1 MDCNEIT
8 SSQKLVTFFREKNE
22 MHLNRVFKC
31 FFNLFFE
38 DFRRLTYKYCLNKFH
53 TKHKEDELAKDAF
66 NDGLM
71 SFYFK
76 LKSEGF
82 EEKGAQVKTAFFSF
96 CIFKLR
102 GLTKTLGRRSVKET
116 VIDPEVAFNNQDLV
130 NNGELNDVW
139 DYEQLLNTKEEI
151 FSSALKELGERGS
164 NLIIWKKILKL
175 KNEEIADR
183 MGIKPDTVPNEV
195 YKSFN
200 KLKEIVDRNKVQIK

>member
-8 SSQKLVTFFREKNE
+8 SSQILVTFFREENDI
-22 MHLNRVFKC
+22 HLNKVFKC

-66 NDGLM
+66 NDGLI

-102 GLTKTLGRRSVKET
+102 ALTKTLGRRSVKET
-116 VIDPEVAFNNQDLV
+116 VIDPGVIFNNQDIV
-130 NNGELNDVW
+130 SNGELTDIW

-151 FSSALKELGERGS
+151 FSFALKELGERGS
-164 NLIIWKKILKL
+164 NLIIWKKVLKL

-195 YKSFN
+195 YKAFN
-200 KLKEIVDRNKVQIK
+200 KLKEIVDRKKMK

>member
-1 MDCNEIT
+1 MDCNEIN
-8 SSQKLVTFFREKNE
+8 SSQKLIAFFREGDDTY
-22 MHLNRVFKC
+22 LNKVFKC

-76 LKSEGF
+76 LRNEGF

-102 GLTKTLGRRSVKET
+102 GLSKTLGRRSVKET
-116 VIDPEVAFNNQDLV
+116 VIDPEVAFNNPDLLSTD
-130 NNGELNDVW
+130 ELNEVW
-139 DYEQLLNTKEEI
+139 DYEHLLNTKEEI

-164 NLIIWKKILKL
+164 NLIIWKKVLKV
-175 KNEEIADR
+175 KNEEIANR

-195 YKSFN
+195 YKAFN
-200 KLKEIVDRNKVQIK
+200 KLKEIVDRKKMK

>member
-8 SSQKLVTFFREKNE
+8 SSQILITFFREENDI
-22 MHLNRVFKC
+22 HLNKVFKC

-102 GLTKTLGRRSVKET
+102 ALTKTLGRRSVKET
-116 VIDPEVAFNNQDLV
+116 VIDPGVMFNNQDIV
-130 NNGELNDVW
+130 SNGELTDIW

-151 FSSALKELGERGS
+151 FSFALKELGERGS
-164 NLIIWKKILKL
+164 NLIIWKKVLKL

-195 YKSFN
+195 YKAFN
-200 KLKEIVDRNKVQIK
+200 KLKEIVDRKKMK

>member
-8 SSQKLVTFFREKNE
+8 SSQILVTFFREENDI
-22 MHLNRVFKC
+22 HLNKVFTC

-38 DFRRLTYKYCLNKFH
+38 DFRRLTYKFCLNKFH

-71 SFYFK
+71 SFYYK

-102 GLTKTLGRRSVKET
+102 ALAKSLGRRSVKET
-116 VIDPEVAFNNQDLV
+116 VIDPGVMFNNQDIV
-130 NNGELNDVW
+130 NNGELTDVW
-139 DYEQLLNTKEEI
+139 DYEHLLNTKEEI

-175 KNEEIADR
+175 RNEEIADR

-200 KLKEIVDRNKVQIK
+200 KLKEIVEKLKGEIR

>member
-8 SSQKLVTFFREKNE
+8 SSQKLVTFFREGNDI
-22 MHLNRVFKC
+22 HLNKVFKC

-38 DFRRLTYKYCLNKFH
+38 DFRRLVYKYCLNKSY
-53 TKHKEDELAKDAF
+53 TKHREEELAKDAF

-76 LKSEGF
+76 LRNEGF

-102 GLTKTLGRRSVKET
+102 GLTKTLGRRSAKEI
-116 VIDPEVAFNNQDLV
+116 VIDPDAAFNNPNLI
-130 NNGELNDVW
+130 NTGGLNDVW
-139 DYEQLLNTKEEI
+139 DYEQLLNTEEEI
-151 FSSALKELGERGS
+151 FATALKELGERGS
-164 NLIIWKKILKL
+164 DLIIWKKILKL
-175 KNEEIADR
+175 KNEDIAER

-200 KLKEIVDRNKVQIK
+200 KLKEIAGKLKDAIK

>member
-8 SSQKLVTFFREKNE
+8 SSQILITFFREENDI
-22 MHLNRVFKC
+22 HLNKVFKC

-66 NDGLM
+66 NDGLI

-102 GLTKTLGRRSVKET
+102 ALTKTLGRRSVKET
-116 VIDPEVAFNNQDLV
+116 VIDPGVMFNNQDIV
-130 NNGELNDVW
+130 SNGELTDVW

-151 FSSALKELGERGS
+151 FSFALKELGERGS
-164 NLIIWKKILKL
+164 NLIIWKKVLKL

-195 YKSFN
+195 YKAFN
-200 KLKEIVDRNKVQIK
+200 KLKEIVDRKKMK

>member
-1 MDCNEIT
+1 MDCNEIN
-8 SSQKLVTFFREKNE
+8 SSQKLITFFREENDI
-22 MHLNRVFKC
+22 HLNKVFKC

-76 LKSEGF
+76 LRNEGF

-116 VIDPEVAFNNQDLV
+116 VIDPAIIFNNLDL
-130 NNGELNDVW
+130 LNTSEVKDVW
-139 DYEQLLNTKEEI
+139 DYEHLLNTKEEI

-164 NLIIWKKILKL
+164 NLIIWKKVLKL

-200 KLKEIVDRNKVQIK
+200 KLKEIVDKLKGAIK

>member
-1 MDCNEIT
+1 MNCKEIN
-8 SSQKLVTFFREKNE
+8 SSQKLITFFREENGI
-22 MHLNRVFKC
+22 HLNEVFKC

-38 DFRRLTYKYCLNKFH
+38 EFRRLTYKYCLNKFH
-53 TKHKEDELAKDAF
+53 TRHKEDELAKDAF

-76 LKSEGF
+76 LRNEGF

-102 GLTKTLGRRSVKET
+102 GLSKTLERRFTKET
-116 VIDPEVAFNNQDLV
+116 VVDPGVAFNSPDLLTT
-130 NNGELNDVW
+130 GELNDISQ
-139 DYEQLLNTKEEI
+139 YEILLNTKEEI
-151 FSSALKELGERGS
+151 FCSALKELGERSS

-200 KLKEIVDRNKVQIK
+200 KLKEIVDKLKGASK

>member
-1 MDCNEIT
+1 MDCKEIT
-8 SSQKLVTFFREKNE
+8 SPPKLVTFFRDENE
-22 MHLNRVFKC
+22 SHLNMVFKC

-38 DFRRLTYKYCLNKFH
+38 DFRRLTYKYCGNKFH

-76 LKSEGF
+76 LKKEGF
-82 EEKGAQVKTAFFSF
+82 EEKGALIKTAFFSF
-96 CIFKLR
+96 CIFKLK
-102 GLTKTLGRRSVKET
+102 GLTKTLGRRFAKET
-116 VIDPEVAFNNQDLV
+116 VVDPEGSFENTNLI
-130 NNGELNDVW
+130 NTNELNDVW
-139 DYEQLLNTKEEI
+139 DYEHLLNTEEEI
-151 FSSALKELGERGS
+151 LSAALKELGGRGS
-164 NLIIWKKILKL
+164 NLIIWKKVLKL

-200 KLKEIVDRNKVQIK
+200 KLKEIVDRLKGAIK

>member
-8 SSQKLVTFFREKNE
+8 SSQILVTFFREENDI
-22 MHLNRVFKC
+22 HLNKVFKC

-102 GLTKTLGRRSVKET
+102 ALTKTLGRRSVKET
-116 VIDPEVAFNNQDLV
+116 VIDPGVMFNNQDIV
-130 NNGELNDVW
+130 SNGELTDVW

-151 FSSALKELGERGS
+151 FSFALKELGERGS
-164 NLIIWKKILKL
+164 NLIIWKKVLKL

-195 YKSFN
+195 YKAFN
-200 KLKEIVDRNKVQIK
+200 KLKEIVDRKQMK

>member
-8 SSQKLVTFFREKNE
+8 SSQKLVTFFREGNDT
-22 MHLNRVFKC
+22 HLNKVFKC

-38 DFRRLTYKYCLNKFH
+38 DFRRLTYKYCLNKLH

-76 LKSEGF
+76 LRNEGF

-102 GLTKTLGRRSVKET
+102 GLSKTLGRRSVKET
-116 VIDPEVAFNNQDLV
+116 VIDPGVAFNNAELL
-130 NNGELNDVW
+130 NAGELNDVW
-139 DYEQLLNTKEEI
+139 DYEHLLNTKEEI
-151 FSSALKELGERGS
+151 LSSALKELGERGS

-175 KNEEIADR
+175 KNEEIANR

-195 YKSFN
+195 YKAFN
-200 KLKEIVDRNKVQIK
+200 RLKEIVDRKR

>member
-1 MDCNEIT
+1 MDCNEIN
-8 SSQKLVTFFREKNE
+8 SSQRLVTFFQERDE

-102 GLTKTLGRRSVKET
+102 ALTKTLGRRSIKET
-116 VIDPEVAFNNQDLV
+116 VIDAELTFNNQDMIKDD
-130 NNGELNDVW
+130 ELKDVL
-139 DYEQLLNTKEEI
+139 DYEQLLNTKEEM

-164 NLIIWKKILKL
+164 NLIIWKKVLKL
-175 KNEEIADR
+175 KNEEIAER
-183 MGIKPDTVPNEV
+183 MSIKPDTVPNEV

-200 KLKEIVDRNKVQIK
+200 KLKEIVERLKAQIK

>member
-1 MDCNEIT
+1 MDCNKIT
-8 SSQKLVTFFREKNE
+8 SSQILITFFREENDI
-22 MHLNRVFKC
+22 HLNKVFKC

-102 GLTKTLGRRSVKET
+102 ALTKTLGRRSVKET
-116 VIDPEVAFNNQDLV
+116 VIDPGVMFNNQDIV
-130 NNGELNDVW
+130 SNGELTDVW

-151 FSSALKELGERGS
+151 FSFALKELGERGS
-164 NLIIWKKILKL
+164 NLIIWKKVLKL

-195 YKSFN
+195 YKAFN
-200 KLKEIVDRNKVQIK
+200 KLKEIVDRKKMK